1 MRRRFR
7 PQPEVPWWLRPLDS
21 HDSSAPPLPPKAIS
35 SLQEEEQ
42 RRYAHM
48 KAAHEKYV
56 LQTQLSESAPLV
68 ENAANDAHAAGPPE
82 PATSTAPVV
91 TSQSPPAATPGTAP
105 PQPEPPPISQ
115 TLDAVAEFIRKH
127 LVCSDHQRTVLVL
140 WIVHTYCYDYFPVT
154 PYLNIFSPEKQ
165 SGKSLCL
172 QLLNILCCKPWM
184 LAPGGIT
191 KSGIM
196 KGVAGSQ
203 PALLLDD
210 WHTVF
215 HASSFSA
222 AEAQP
227 IIGFLNAGSTGGHR
241 DAYSPGNERFEDD
254 RFEIFDHND
263 VRPISTPRIY
273 CPKAFAGPGDL
284 PLSLADRCVPI
295 ALKRKKPS
303 ERTEFFWLD
312 LTGPMADPLVEPL
325 PAWVKN
331 NWEPLR
337 VTACDLLSAPF
348 PDFSMRQHGFVVPL
362 LAIAEVVGGQW
373 PRKAR
378 TALQKI
384 FNAAPDEPPTVGLQL
399 LSDIRDFF
407 IQEHDPP
414 SIHSE
419 PLLRYLNLL
428 EDRPW
433 KTPAKQLTP
442 NRLRN
447 ILKYFSIA
455 RTSAQEIGGK
465 NLRGF
470 TFRHFSD
477 SWQRYLPH
485 LPPRRPGTKN
495 ATGNNPQPGPQLLT
509 SEPQSVTNALGVK
522 MNGLGLTDL
531 GMADLEMNELGAN
544 QVQGSAPQ
552 VNASGLNNSELNDSG
567 INDRG
572 LHLQDVTSQSQAV
585 TNDLQ
590 GVRKPTQGVRN
601 SSQGVRNNPQGVRNF
616 QPCTNNPNVF
626 NALPDVPAHTTPIQ
640 PQKNSGDHKCS
651 TTQTAIPDP

>member
-1 MRRRFR
+1 M
-7 PQPEVPWWLRPLDS
+7 E
-21 HDSSAPPLPPKAIS
+21 
-35 SLQEEEQ
+35 
-42 RRYAHM
+42 
-48 KAAHEKYV
+48 AAHKRYV
-56 LQTQLSESAPLV
+56 LQAQLSESASLA
-68 ENAANDAHAAGPPE
+68 ENSAGHTTPDASSPPPPE
-82 PATSTAPVV
+82 PPASSAGVVTNPVV
-91 TSQSPPAATPGTAP
+91 TSEAPPATTPDTGS
-105 PQPEPPPISQ
+105 PQPEQPPIGQ
-115 TLDAVAEFIRKH
+115 TLDAIAQFIRKH
-127 LVCSDHQRTVLVL
+127 LVCSDHQLTVLIL
-140 WIVHTYCYDYFPVT
+140 WVVHTYCYDYFPAT

-172 QLLNILCCKPWM
+172 QLLNVLCCKPWM
-184 LAPGGIT
+184 LMPGSIT
-191 KSGIM
+191 RSGIM
-196 KGVAGSQ
+196 KGIASSQ

-227 IIGFLNAGSTGGHR
+227 IIGFFNAGSTGGHR
-241 DAYSPGNERFEDD
+241 NAPNLGNARFQRDC
-254 RFEIFDHND
+254 FVNFDHAD

-284 PLSLADRCVPI
+284 PVSLVDRCIPI

-303 ERTEFFWLD
+303 ERTEFFLSD
-312 LTGPMADPLVEPL
+312 ITGSMADPLVEPL
-325 PAWVKN
+325 PAWVRN

-337 VTACDLLSAPF
+337 VTACDLLYASF
-348 PDFSMRQHGFVVPL
+348 PDFSIRQHSFVVPL
-362 LAIAEVVGGQW
+362 LAIAEVVGGKW
-373 PRKAR
+373 PKKAR

-414 SIHSE
+414 SIHSG
-419 PLLRYLNLL
+419 PLLRHLNLL

-433 KTPAKQLTP
+433 KTPAKKLTP

-455 RTSAQEIGGK
+455 KTSAQEIGGK

-470 TFRHFSD
+470 TFNHFSD

-485 LPPRRPGTKN
+485 LPPRRPTSPGDAGAN
-495 ATGNNPQPGPQLLT
+495 HPEHGPQLLT
-509 SEPQSVTNALGVK
+509 GETQSVTNALGVK
-522 MNGLGLTDL
+522 MNDL
-531 GMADLEMNELGAN
+531 NDS
-544 QVQGSAPQ
+544 GS
-552 VNASGLNNSELNDSG
+552 NDSGLNNSGLNESRENKSGLNKSGLNKSRANDSE

-572 LHLQDVTSQSQAV
+572 LNLQGGTSQSQAV
-585 TNDLQ
+585 TNDPQ
-590 GVRKPTQGVRN
+590 GVRKPPQGVRN
-601 SSQGVRNNPQGVRNF
+601 SSQGVRNNPQGVRNS
-616 QPCTNNPNVF
+616 QPGTGNPNVF
-626 NALPDVPAHTTPIQ
+626 NASPDVPAHTTPIQ
-640 PQKNSGDHKCS
+640 PKTIFGDHECS